1 MQQESK
7 QKTKS
12 EAKRKTGRKP
22 GRNTEGKTIRNTKS
36 QTEKNMDS
44 KNNML
49 LIMKVMGE
57 ERGDWHDEEWEEY
70 GIDIED
76 AKIILEEY
84 EKKFP
89 EDA

>member
-1 MQQESK
+1 MIKKWREV
-7 QKTKS
+7 
-12 EAKRKTGRKP
+12 
-22 GRNTEGKTIRNTKS
+22 
-36 QTEKNMDS
+36 NMDW

-49 LIMKVMGE
+49 LFMKVMGE
-57 ERGDWHDEEWEEY
+57 ERGDWHAEQWEEY

-76 AKIILEEY
+76 AKIIIEEY

>member
-1 MQQESK
+1 MIKKWREV
-7 QKTKS
+7 
-12 EAKRKTGRKP
+12 
-22 GRNTEGKTIRNTKS
+22 
-36 QTEKNMDS
+36 NMDW

-49 LIMKVMGE
+49 LFMKVMGE
-57 ERGDWHDEEWEEY
+57 ERGDWHAEEWEEY
-70 GIDIED
+70 GIEIED

>member
-1 MQQESK
+1 MIKKWREV
-7 QKTKS
+7 
-12 EAKRKTGRKP
+12 
-22 GRNTEGKTIRNTKS
+22 
-36 QTEKNMDS
+36 NMDW

-49 LIMKVMGE
+49 LFMKVMGE
-57 ERGDWHDEEWEEY
+57 ERGDWHAEEWEEY

-76 AKIILEEY
+76 AKIILKEY

>member
-1 MQQESK
+1 MIKKWREV
-7 QKTKS
+7 
-12 EAKRKTGRKP
+12 
-22 GRNTEGKTIRNTKS
+22 
-36 QTEKNMDS
+36 NMDW

-49 LIMKVMGE
+49 LFMKVKGE
-57 ERGDWHDEEWEEY
+57 ERGDWHAEEWEEY

>member
-1 MQQESK
+1 MIKKWREV
-7 QKTKS
+7 
-12 EAKRKTGRKP
+12 
-22 GRNTEGKTIRNTKS
+22 
-36 QTEKNMDS
+36 NMDL

-49 LIMKVMGE
+49 LFMKVMGE
-57 ERGDWHDEEWEEY
+57 ERGDWHAEEWEEY

-76 AKIILEEY
+76 AKIILKEY

>member
-1 MQQESK
+1 
-7 QKTKS
+7 
-12 EAKRKTGRKP
+12 
-22 GRNTEGKTIRNTKS
+22 
-36 QTEKNMDS
+36 MDW

-49 LIMKVMGE
+49 LFMKVMGE
-57 ERGDWHDEEWEEY
+57 ERGDWHAEEWEEY

-76 AKIILEEY
+76 AKIILKEY

>member
-1 MQQESK
+1 MIKKWREV
-7 QKTKS
+7 
-12 EAKRKTGRKP
+12 
-22 GRNTEGKTIRNTKS
+22 
-36 QTEKNMDS
+36 NMDW

-49 LIMKVMGE
+49 LFMKVMGE
-57 ERGDWHDEEWEEY
+57 ERGDWHAEEWEEY

>member
-1 MQQESK
+1 MIKKWREV
-7 QKTKS
+7 
-12 EAKRKTGRKP
+12 
-22 GRNTEGKTIRNTKS
+22 NI
-36 QTEKNMDS
+36 DW

-49 LIMKVMGE
+49 LFMKVMGE
-57 ERGDWHDEEWEEY
+57 ERGDWHAEEWEEY
-70 GIDIED
+70 GIEIED

>member
-1 MQQESK
+1 MIKKWREV
-7 QKTKS
+7 
-12 EAKRKTGRKP
+12 
-22 GRNTEGKTIRNTKS
+22 
-36 QTEKNMDS
+36 NMDW

-49 LIMKVMGE
+49 LFMKVMGE
-57 ERGDWHDEEWEEY
+57 ERGDWYAEEWEEY

>member
-1 MQQESK
+1 MIKKWREVK
-7 QKTKS
+7 
-12 EAKRKTGRKP
+12 
-22 GRNTEGKTIRNTKS
+22 
-36 QTEKNMDS
+36 MDW

-49 LIMKVMGE
+49 LFMKVMGE
-57 ERGDWHDEEWEEY
+57 ERGDWHAEEWEEY